1 MSEPLRETARDSRK
15 SRVMEVAATLFARD
29 GYHGTSVRDI
39 ARVVGVT
46 PGAIYAHFD
55 SKSALLLAVYETG
68 VEAIAAAVEAVLER
82 DAPPW
87 ERLEAACAAH
97 LEALTGG
104 DPYARLVIRALPGD
118 EPAVAEALIRLRDGY
133 EARFRALIGA
143 LDLDREI
150 DPGLLRLF
158 LLGALNWA
166 QTWYAADDSRGALPV
181 REIARQ
187 LLRVARAGAAINGV

>member
-1 MSEPLRETARDSRK
+1 MPEPLRESARDSRK

-46 PGAIYAHFD
+46 PGAIYAHFE
-55 SKSALLLAVYETG
+55 SKSALLLAVYEAG
-68 VEAIAAAVEAVLER
+68 VEAVAAAVEAALER

-97 LEALTGG
+97 LAALTGG
-104 DPYARLVIRALPGD
+104 DPYARLVIRVLPGD
-118 EPAVAEALIRLRDGY
+118 EPAVAEALVRLRDGY
-133 EARFRALIGA
+133 EAHFRTLVGA
-143 LDLDREI
+143 LDLAPGI
-150 DPGLLRLF
+150 DAGLLRLF

-166 QTWYAADDSRGALPV
+166 QTWYAAEGRNGALPA
-181 REIARQ
+181 REVARQ
-187 LLRVARAGAAINGV
+187 LLCVARRGAARGD